1 MLTLAATCRILSL
14 VNQRLVPFYPMK
26 TAKSL
31 LILLSYLALSALV
44 IGAFILC
51 VADFIVGGVL

>member
-1 MLTLAATCRILSL
+1 MLTLAANCRILSL
-14 VNQRLVPFYPMK
+14 VNQRLVPSYLMK

-31 LILLSYLALSALV
+31 LILLAGLALAALV

-51 VADFIVGGVL
+51 VADLIVGGVL